1 MDLDKHTIDSI
12 QKIYKSDI
20 RSIINFI
27 QLNQHL
33 DLKEWSKS
41 VLNNSVFDKLHN
53 ILLNESKNKN
63 DILKYLHKISIQY
76 NQDKKSIIQKYFNY
90 LIREPRK
97 KDFITREFL
106 YLVKT
111 ITHNTDVN
119 TQDILNFFSTHMR
132 NYLNKIKLQTESFSS
147 S

>member
-1 MDLDKHTIDSI
+1 MDCNHEHLET
-12 QKIYKSDI
+12 
-20 RSIINFI
+20 
-27 QLNQHL
+27 NQ
-33 DLKEWSKS
+33 
-41 VLNNSVFDKLHN
+41 
-53 ILLNESKNKN
+53 
-63 DILKYLHKISIQY
+63 
-76 NQDKKSIIQKYFNY
+76 KKSIIQKYFNY